1 MSFVYITEEGS
12 RISKHAGTFVV
23 SRNRETLFSVP
34 AEGIEGVVLID
45 SVQVSSQ
52 AIVEFL
58 QRGIPVT
65 WISTTGK
72 FFGKLESTRH
82 VQVFKQRQQMLMQ
95 DNAFSLA
102 IGKRTVKA
110 KVHNQITLL
119 RRYNRRIENPDIYKD
134 IRNIMTLEQNIEKA
148 EDKEQ
153 LRGYEGICAKLYF
166 SALGKLVPQEF
177 NFEKRS
183 KRPPLDPFNSML
195 SLGYTLV
202 MYELYTAISNQGLH
216 PYFGFF
222 HSLRN
227 NHPALASDLLEE
239 WRPVLIDSLVLSL
252 IHHREIVSEHFYH
265 WEKSDGIFLNPE
277 GRKIFLQAYEK
288 KMRTM
293 NQYITGKH
301 SYRRSL
307 DYQVEQYSQALMQE
321 NSSLYEPIW
330 IR

>member
-1 MSFVYITEEGS
+1 MDNVHSSRCLPTNFDVTAAFRRFWPIGNHLLKKGKEGANMLIFLHSHLGYIARLMQQGGFSMHHILFLSGKSGAGKSSLLQELSGEIFYDRSFKTKMDATQS
-12 RISKHAGTFVV
+12 F
-23 SRNRETLFSVP
+23 
-34 AEGIEGVVLID
+34 IEGRIKEMRD
-45 SVQVSSQ
+45 SL
-52 AIVEFL
+52 FL
-58 QRGIPVT
+58 VDDVHP
-65 WISTTGK
+65 SP
-72 FFGKLESTRH
+72 TRN
-82 VQVFKQRQQMLMQ
+82 MG
-95 DNAFSLA
+95 DNL
-102 IGKRTVKA
+102 
-110 KVHNQITLL
+110 
-119 RRYNRRIENPDIYKD
+119 
-134 IRNIMTLEQNIEKA
+134 
-148 EDKEQ
+148 
-153 LRGYEGICAKLYF
+153 
-166 SALGKLVPQEF
+166 
-177 NFEKRS
+177 
-183 KRPPLDPFNSML
+183 
-195 SLGYTLV
+195 